1 MADKLTNLL
10 CLQMSPED
18 QMELENKIEDV
29 CWLIC
34 KTPYIGKKCF
44 VFSFLQY
51 ESENQSNVS
60 RMFLPFLKK
69 YPPKLLLKKC
79 SKLSQ
84 VYTVRTRNIWNRKT
98 TLKQY
103 LKCIRCCKQVINSFA
118 SSLKICT
125 ADL

>member
-1 MADKLTNLL
+1 
-10 CLQMSPED
+10 MSPED

-69 YPPKLLLKKC
+69 YLPKLLLKKC
-79 SKLSQ
+79 SKPSQ
-84 VYTVRTRNIWNRKT
+84 VYTVRTRNIWNGKT

-103 LKCIRCCKQVINSFA
+103 LKCIRCCKKVINSFA